1 MNFKFSTFIKRRAH
15 ARLRRAM
22 RGYRILKSA
31 CCPERIAHAKETLT
45 NTPVFASQRAL
56 KNTLGFEGAKFELV
70 VRQFLLVRLVGA
82 GLAPALLES
91 IGAHDR
97 PVVYPLPQ
105 TWRQALHAQGFN
117 ISQKKSAWLWKG
129 FITLHLLHGGL
140 ILAKLACQNF
150 RAVFRCRESRLGNYA
165 FFDTLN
171 EGNLPAIDRPV
182 GGYDVVSWYL
192 RWPSGIKNLDSV
204 RHTVTTAADR
214 ESACGTPIG
223 AIATPLVPLE
233 SIGGAIRFVSWG
245 FTHLLT
251 SLIGVLFFQRWW
263 YAVMFSETAKAALI
277 RLQDPALLAR
287 DYLFHNSNWI
297 YRPLWTYYAE
307 NKGARVF
314 FYFYSTNIEKFKR
327 ASTYASTPFG
337 WQIMTWSH
345 YLVWDRYQC
354 EFIQRAVGSDAR
366 IDVVGPVPFHAEK
379 SLDLELNPLSIAV
392 FDIQPM
398 RNVTYQM
405 LGIDME
411 YYVPR
416 HANSFLVDIQHATA
430 SAGYTMALKRKRN
443 VGHRLHPSYEHTLTL
458 LIKADNYLEVDPDV
472 SATELIKKCQAV
484 ISMPFTS
491 TALLGRHQ
499 GLPSVYYDPLGICQ
513 KNDRAAHG
521 IPILSGKAELS
532 AWLKSLTACNS

>member
-1 MNFKFSTFIKRRAH
+1 
-15 ARLRRAM
+15 
-22 RGYRILKSA
+22 
-31 CCPERIAHAKETLT
+31 
-45 NTPVFASQRAL
+45 
-56 KNTLGFEGAKFELV
+56 
-70 VRQFLLVRLVGA
+70 
-82 GLAPALLES
+82 
-91 IGAHDR
+91 
-97 PVVYPLPQ
+97 
-105 TWRQALHAQGFN
+105 
-117 ISQKKSAWLWKG
+117 
-129 FITLHLLHGGL
+129 
-140 ILAKLACQNF
+140 
-150 RAVFRCRESRLGNYA
+150 
-165 FFDTLN
+165 
-171 EGNLPAIDRPV
+171 
-182 GGYDVVSWYL
+182 
-192 RWPSGIKNLDSV
+192 
-204 RHTVTTAADR
+204 
-214 ESACGTPIG
+214 
-223 AIATPLVPLE
+223 
-233 SIGGAIRFVSWG
+233 
-245 FTHLLT
+245 
-251 SLIGVLFFQRWW
+251 
-263 YAVMFSETAKAALI
+263 MFSETAKAALI

-297 YRPLWTYYAE
+297 YRPLWIYYAE